1 MKNLRSLQNFNDLLA
16 QLEIEKILFNQVEN
30 EPVVRIPT
38 RLGAQDGI
46 LYIYWEPI
54 PGVIQLI
61 QILPFTIPKD
71 RRKTMTTLL
80 NRINFNIPVL
90 GFALNEKTGV
100 LTYRTQAFLNENNS
114 ILPGMIGALM
124 NITIQ
129 IAAKFLPQLKE
140 VITPE
145 AETRPKSLFEI

>member
-54 PGVIQLI
+54 PGVIQFI

-114 ILPGMIGALM
+114 ILPGMIGALV
-124 NITIQ
+124 NITNTNNSKI
-129 IAAKFLPQLKE
+129 FTSTERSHNP
-140 VITPE
+140 
-145 AETRPKSLFEI
+145 RS